1 MLITYKI
8 DYQSMKNIVILG
20 GGYAGI
26 IAAANLIN
34 KRGDVKIIV
43 IDKNPYHQ
51 LLQQIHLIPA
61 NIKNPEY
68 PYFED

>member
-1 MLITYKI
+1 
-8 DYQSMKNIVILG
+8 MKNIVILG

-26 IAAANLIN
+26 FAAANLIN

-43 IDKNPYHQ
+43 IDKNLDKNPYHQ

-61 NIKNPEY
+61 NIKIPEY
-68 PYFED
+68 L

>member
-1 MLITYKI
+1 
-8 DYQSMKNIVILG
+8 MKNIVILG

-26 IAAANLIN
+26 IATANLIN

-43 IDKNPYHQ
+43 IDKNLDKNPYHQ

-61 NIKNPEY
+61 NIKIPEY